1 MWLAYRLAIG
11 AGTPGGQ
18 ADCAR
23 PDVVVC
29 VAPMSIQR
37 FHETIAVVTGAGSGL
52 GAATAKRLAG
62 EGAKVACLDVA
73 MEAAEATAAACGGRA
88 YRVDVSDPAQV
99 REAVGAAARDLGRP
113 SVVVN
118 CAGIG
123 RFYHSHEMPFAD
135 WQRII
140 GVNLSGTFLVC
151 QASLPFLLDGGGA
164 IVNVASNAGLMAQP
178 YSAAYCASKG
188 GVVQLT
194 RALADEYLERGV
206 RVNCVAPGGIETPLQ
221 DAFRNVPEGLDFRK
235 LGKIRTPLGN
245 ATPDEVAA
253 LIAFVASGE
262 GRYMTGA
269 VVSIDGG
276 LTM

>member
-1 MWLAYRLAIG
+1 
-11 AGTPGGQ
+11 
-18 ADCAR
+18 
-23 PDVVVC
+23 
-29 VAPMSIQR
+29 MSIQR

-253 LIAFVASGE
+253 LIAFIASGE

>member
-1 MWLAYRLAIG
+1 MLSTVGMPTHRFRNRTAI
-11 AGTPGGQ
+11 
-18 ADCAR
+18 
-23 PDVVVC
+23 
-29 VAPMSIQR
+29 
-37 FHETIAVVTGAGSGL
+37 VTGAGSGL
-52 GAATAKRLAG
+52 GAATGRRLAS
-62 EGAKVACLDVA
+62 EGAAVACLDLA
-73 MEAAEATAAACGGRA
+73 PEAAERTAADAVAAGGSARA
-88 YRVDVSDPAQV
+88 YQADVSDP
-99 REAVGAAARDLGRP
+99 EAVRAAVAAVVRDLGRP

-135 WQRII
+135 WLRII
-140 GVNLSGTFLVC
+140 GVNLTGTFLVC
-151 QASLPFLLDGGGA
+151 QAALPHLLEGGGN

-221 DAFRNVPEGLDFRK
+221 DAFRKAPEGLDFKK
-235 LGKIRTPLGN
+235 LAKIRTPLGN
-245 ATPDEVAA
+245 AKPDEVAA
-253 LIAFVASGE
+253 LIAFVASDE
-262 GRYMTGA
+262 GRYMTGS
-269 VVSIDGG
+269 VLSMDGG

>member
-1 MWLAYRLAIG
+1 MS
-11 AGTPGGQ
+11 T
-18 ADCAR
+18 AR
-23 PDVVVC
+23 F
-29 VAPMSIQR
+29 AAR
-37 FHETIAVVTGAGSGL
+37 TALVTGAASGL
-52 GAATAKRLAG
+52 GAATARRLAA
-62 EGAKVACLDVA
+62 EGATVACLDVA
-73 MEAAEATAAACGGRA
+73 ADGAQRTAEAIGGSARA
-88 YRVDVSDPAQV
+88 YAVDVADPASV
-99 REAVGAAARDLGRP
+99 RAAIDAAVGDLGRP

-140 GVNLSGTFLVC
+140 GVNLTGTFLVS
-151 QASLPFLLDGGGA
+151 QAALPHLLDGGGS
-164 IVNVASNAGLMAQP
+164 IVNVASNAGLMGQP

-194 RALADEYLERGV
+194 RALADEYIERGV
-206 RVNCVAPGGIETPLQ
+206 RVNCIAPGGIDTPLQ
-221 DAFRNVPEGLDFRK
+221 EQFRNAPAGIDFK
-235 LGKIRTPLGN
+235 KFAKIRTPLGT

-253 LIAFVASGE
+253 LIAFVASDE

-269 VVSIDGG
+269 IVSIDGG

>member
-1 MWLAYRLAIG
+1 MSTNRFEGRTAI
-11 AGTPGGQ
+11 
-18 ADCAR
+18 
-23 PDVVVC
+23 
-29 VAPMSIQR
+29 
-37 FHETIAVVTGAGSGL
+37 VTGAGSGL
-52 GAATAKRLAG
+52 GAATAARLGA
-62 EGAKVACLDVA
+62 EGAAVACVDVA
-73 MEAAEATAAACGGRA
+73 VDGASRTAAGIREQGGRA
-88 YRVDVSDPAQV
+88 QAYAADVSEPAAV
-99 REAVGAAARDLGRP
+99 TSAVTAATRELGRP

-140 GVNLSGTFLVC
+140 AVNLTGTFLVC
-151 QASLPFLLDGGGA
+151 QAALPHLLDGGGV
-164 IVNVASNAGLMAQP
+164 IVNIASNAGLMSQP

-206 RVNCVAPGGIETPLQ
+206 RVNAIAPGGIETPLQ
-221 DAFRNVPEGLDFRK
+221 DVFRKAPEGIDFKK
-235 LGKIRTPLGN
+235 LGKIKTPLGN
-245 ATPDEVAA
+245 AKPVEVAA
-253 LIAFVASGE
+253 LIAFVASDE

-269 VVSIDGG
+269 IVSIDGG

>member
-1 MWLAYRLAIG
+1 
-11 AGTPGGQ
+11 
-18 ADCAR
+18 
-23 PDVVVC
+23 
-29 VAPMSIQR
+29 MSSQR
-37 FHETIAVVTGAGSGL
+37 FADQTALVTGAGSGL
-52 GAATAKRLAG
+52 GAATARRLAA
-62 EGAKVACLDVA
+62 EGARVACLDVA
-73 MEAAEATAAACGGRA
+73 RDAADATARVAASGARA
-88 YRVDVSDPAQV
+88 YAVDVSDPAAV
-99 REAVGAAARDLGRP
+99 HEAVGAAARELGRP

-140 GVNLSGTFLVC
+140 GVNLTGTFLVC
-151 QASLPFLLDGGGA
+151 QAALPFLLDGGGA
-164 IVNVASNAGLMAQP
+164 IVNVASNAGLMSQP

-206 RVNCVAPGGIETPLQ
+206 RVNCIAPGGIATPLQ
-221 DAFRNVPEGLDFRK
+221 DAFRIMPEGIDFRK
-235 LGKIRTPLGN
+235 LAKIRTPLGM
-245 ATPDEVAA
+245 AAPDEVAA